1 MCTDE
6 DFLFEWDD
14 VKFEAN
20 IAKHGIDFTD
30 AIAIFDGNKWETP
43 SVKSDEER
51 VKAVGY
57 CEGILLSVIYTWRGR
72 KRRIISAR
80 RAKRNERRKYHLH
93 ESQRG
98 SPPEE

>member
-1 MCTDE
+1 MYIE
-6 DFLFEWDD
+6 ENFEWDD
-14 VKFEAN
+14 AKFEAN

-30 AIAIFDGNKWETP
+30 AIGIFSGFILETR
-43 SVKSDEER
+43 SVKSGEVR
-51 VKAVGY
+51 WKVTGY
-57 CEGILLSVIYTWRGR
+57 CDDVPLTVIYTWRGR

-98 SPPEE
+98 SPPEG